1 MLYMSPLS
9 LSLSSYHLVRLVFG
23 SLFALYMTSLGTTH
37 NRAVRPPPKPPW
49 LLRTSSAVL
58 SPSFTSRGLLFY
70 LFHTHWNMPLKNRK
84 RRGGKERTRGIHLL
98 FSLTYTRWPGIFT
111 ALGKIG
117 TRRGDML
124 ERERKL
130 RNTPLTR
137 LKANNISIR
146 LYFFNISFRP
156 KGEARKKRCFET
168 LEVPT
173 SGLPFFLLSF
183 YFYYYYVHYHVS
195 LINFWSLENAE
206 SSLFFQ
212 LQNEANRK
220 RGEREWWNIEK
231 GKALLA

>member
-1 MLYMSPLS
+1 MSPLS

-173 SGLPFFLLSF
+173 SGLPFFFLSF

>member
-1 MLYMSPLS
+1 
-9 LSLSSYHLVRLVFG
+9 
-23 SLFALYMTSLGTTH
+23 
-37 NRAVRPPPKPPW
+37 
-49 LLRTSSAVL
+49 
-58 SPSFTSRGLLFY
+58 
-70 LFHTHWNMPLKNRK
+70 
-84 RRGGKERTRGIHLL
+84 
-98 FSLTYTRWPGIFT
+98 
-111 ALGKIG
+111 
-117 TRRGDML
+117 ML

-173 SGLPFFLLSF
+173 SGLPFFFLSF

>member
-173 SGLPFFLLSF
+173 SGLPFFFLSF

>member
-1 MLYMSPLS
+1 MSPLS